1 MKKISIIVTIAL
13 LLGLFSCQ
21 NEKWEFPDYD
31 YSTVYF
37 PYQTPVRTLVLG
49 DYLYD
54 NENDNNLKFLISAHL
69 GGMYKNSENQSVDF
83 VIDQNLV
90 NNLATD
96 AGDTL
101 KILPSS
107 YYSISSNQ
115 IVIPKG
121 QFYAGCEVQ
130 LTDAFLNDP
139 KSYKTHYVLPL
150 RITETSLDSIL
161 SGMRNVAN
169 PDYRIAGN
177 WSVLPKNYT
186 IFGIKF
192 INPYHGKYLYRGQ
205 SIIKDAGNNV
215 IETIIYRQKNIERD
229 EIISLKTS
237 GRNKVTIKSVVRA
250 TAGSPGELLMDLDF
264 NESTGVCTV
273 TNNPASLFPI
283 SGTGKFVKN
292 GDMWGNKER
301 DAIYLNYQILVGTN
315 QHTINDTLVI
325 RDRDVR
331 FESFKPVLY

>member
-1 MKKISIIVTIAL
+1 MKKISFLVTIAL
-13 LLGLFSCQ
+13 LSGLFSCQ

-49 DYLYD
+49 DYLFD

-69 GGMYKNSENQSVDF
+69 GGMYENLNDHSVEF
-83 VIDQNLV
+83 IIDPDLV
-90 NNLATD
+90 NNLKTD
-96 AGDTL
+96 VGDTL

-115 IVIPKG
+115 IIIPKG

-130 LTDAFLNDP
+130 LTDAFLNDTM
-139 KSYKTHYVLPL
+139 SYRTHYVLPL

-161 SGMRNVAN
+161 SGQGNVAD

-177 WSVLPKNYT
+177 WSIAPRNYT

-205 SIIKDAGNNV
+205 SIIKDAGN
-215 IETIIYRQKNIERD
+215 IAFDTIIYRQRYIERD

-250 TAGSPGELLMDLDF
+250 SAGSPGALWMDLDF

-273 TNNPASLFPI
+273 TNNPASLFTI
-283 SGTGKFVKN
+283 SGTGTFVKN

-301 DAIYLNYQILVGTN
+301 DAIYLNYQILVGTDT
-315 QHTINDTLVI
+315 HTVNDTLVI

-331 FESFKPVLY
+331 FESFKPVVY